1 MENNTENKTENTPV
15 PTPREEA
22 QATII
27 EAIRHRL
34 ERTLEEIAAWSAET
48 FPTASQAGQLMK
60 LEEELR
66 EYSEAEQAD
75 KDKELA
81 DVVIVCAGLR
91 RWSSFIG
98 QHMLAMVLA
107 GANASQVNLLLDLID
122 DKMAKNRA
130 RVWKQDGEGKY
141 HHEEK
146 PANANGE
153 DVPA

>member
-1 MENNTENKTENTPV
+1 MENNVENKTENTPA

-34 ERTLEEIAAWSAET
+34 ERTLEEIAAWHADT
-48 FPTASQAGQLMK
+48 FPASNQAGQLMK

-66 EYSEAEQAD
+66 EYSEAEQED

-91 RWSSFIG
+91 RWSSLIG

-107 GANASQVNLLLDLID
+107 GANASQVNVLLDLID

-130 RVWKQDGEGKY
+130 RVWKLDGEGKY
-141 HHEEK
+141 HHDET
-146 PANANGE
+146 ASA
-153 DVPA
+153 